1 MATFTI
7 SVTGLTARSK
17 TISAG
22 DATRLLTAYRHV
34 YGTGLTDQQ
43 VFDAFADGTFAYMQQ
58 AVLNDERA
66 VADAAIAKIVL
77 T

>member
-22 DATRLLTAYRHV
+22 DATRLLTAYRHL
-34 YGTGLTDQQ
+34 YGAALTDQQ

-58 AVLNDERA
+58 AVLNDERN
-66 VADAAIAKIVL
+66 VASVAISPIVL